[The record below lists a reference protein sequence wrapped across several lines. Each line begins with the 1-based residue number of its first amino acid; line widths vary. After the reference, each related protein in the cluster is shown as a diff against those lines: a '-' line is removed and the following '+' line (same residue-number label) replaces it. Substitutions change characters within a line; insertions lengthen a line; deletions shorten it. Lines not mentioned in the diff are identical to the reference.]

1 MYKSQSQVATI
12 VVAVLSAFVGSGCI
26 FGGDDGGGEG
36 DIVPFAT
43 NTPAPATNT
52 VGPTE
57 TVAGA
62 TTAAATGT
70 PGGEVTY
77 TVVSGDTLG
86 AIASAHG
93 TTVAAIVA
101 ANNIADPNA
110 IDVGQV
116 LIIPAAPQ

>member
-1 MYKSQSQVATI
+1 MYKTQSQIAPI

-43 NTPAPATNT
+43 NTPAPATST

-62 TTAAATGT
+62 TTAAATDT
-70 PGGEVTY
+70 PGETTY

-86 AIASAHG
+86 AIAAAHG

-110 IDVGQV
+110 IDIGQV
-116 LIIPAAPQ
+116 LIIPAAAQ